1 MNSKAQYET
10 QLKKWNIRKNL
21 TNEEWNYTLLQ
32 VRKRKFDGK
41 ESDVYLNG
49 RVVPEKRI
57 KKEMSRHFTL
67 TQEQF
72 LDTVSIPS
80 TPEAITV
87 STPAATV
94 STAAGNIIFRN
105 LPYFQF
111 QALLESAGQ

>member
-1 MNSKAQYET
+1 MSSKAQYET
-10 QLKKWNIRKNL
+10 QLRKWNIRKNL

-49 RVVPEKRI
+49 RMVAEKRV

-67 TQEQF
+67 TQEQSF
-72 LDTVSIPS
+72 GTVSIPS

-87 STPAATV
+87 STPNATV
-94 STAAGNIIFRN
+94 PAAAGNMILYN
-105 LPYFQF
+105 LPYFQL
-111 QALLESAGQ
+111 QAYLEPVG

>member
-1 MNSKAQYET
+1 M
-10 QLKKWNIRKNL
+10 RKNL
-21 TNEEWNYTLLQ
+21 TNEEWNYTLLR

-49 RVVPEKRI
+49 RVVPDKRI

-67 TQEQF
+67 TQEQL

-87 STPAATV
+87 STPHATV
-94 STAAGNIIFRN
+94 LAAAGSTILHN

-111 QALLESAGQ
+111 QAFLESAG

>member
-10 QLKKWNIRKNL
+10 QLKKWDIRKNL
-21 TNEEWNYTLLQ
+21 TNEEWNYTLLK
-32 VRKRKFDGK
+32 VRKRKFHGI

-49 RVVPEKRI
+49 RTVPEKRI

-72 LDTVSIPS
+72 FDTVSIPS

-87 STPAATV
+87 STPNATV
-94 STAAGNIIFRN
+94 LAAETNTVLHN

-111 QALLESAGQ
+111 QALLESAG

>member
-1 MNSKAQYET
+1 M
-10 QLKKWNIRKNL
+10 R
-21 TNEEWNYTLLQ
+21 

-41 ESDVYLNG
+41 ESDVYLNS

-67 TQEQF
+67 TQEQLF
-72 LDTVSIPS
+72 HTVSIPS

-87 STPAATV
+87 STPNATV
-94 STAAGNIIFRN
+94 PTVAGNIILAN

-111 QALLESAGQ
+111 QALLDSAS